1 MTQASAERVANVA
14 IGIAAVGAAYY
25 VFRTPQ
31 RRRLVWRLGIAAL
44 TGTIPAWVSRE
55 IRDAWE
61 ASGRPATS
69 GSDILR
75 RDMMAG

>member
-1 MTQASAERVANVA
+1 MTQASAERVASVA

-31 RRRLVWRLGIAAL
+31 RRRRIWRLGIAAL
-44 TGTIPAWVSRE
+44 TGTIPAWISRE

-61 ASGRPATS
+61 ASGPATS

>member
-1 MTQASAERVANVA
+1 MTESSAERVANVA
-14 IGIAAVGAAYY
+14 IGIAVVGAAAY
-25 VFRTPQ
+25 VLRTPQ
-31 RRRLVWRLGIAAL
+31 LRRLAWRLGIAAL